1 MVAST
6 DAATRNSMRSA
17 YFFLADVFFDVDFLV
32 DAFLDEDFF
41 AGTFA
46 PALRASDSPMAIAC
60 LRLVTFLPDLPLF
73 KVPCLRSR
81 MTFLT
86 LDCAFLPY
94 LGIVLSLRVF
104 SKPRPD
110 DTFRATSPLIVPSW
124 RGATGAYDVFRRTI
138 AHRANSREIAT
149 RTSITRAP
157 PL

>member
-1 MVAST
+1 
-6 DAATRNSMRSA
+6 MRLA

-60 LRLVTFLPDLPLF
+60 LRLVTFLPDFPLF

-94 LGIVLSLRVF
+94 LGIVLSLRLF
-104 SKPRPD
+104 SGQSVHQPRPD
-110 DTFRATSPLIVPSW
+110 DAFRATSPAIVPS
-124 RGATGAYDVFRRTI
+124 R
-138 AHRANSREIAT
+138 
-149 RTSITRAP
+149 P
-157 PL
+157 